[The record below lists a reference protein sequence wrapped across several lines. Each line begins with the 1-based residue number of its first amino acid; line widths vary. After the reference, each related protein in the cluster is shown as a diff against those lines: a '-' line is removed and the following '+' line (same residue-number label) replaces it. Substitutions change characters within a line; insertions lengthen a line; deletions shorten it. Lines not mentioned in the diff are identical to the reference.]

1 MRAEVGRVNILVV
14 DDRPEQ
20 LLSLEAV
27 LAPLGENIVKA
38 ASGRE
43 ALRCLLQEEFAVIL
57 LDINMPEIDG
67 FETATLVRQRRSTRH
82 TPIIFLT
89 AHTERLYVERSYSLG
104 AVDYIMTPFA
114 PEVLRTKVSVFV
126 DLFKK
131 TQQIRLQAESLRAHA
146 EQLQR
151 LNRAALTINAALS
164 LDAMVAAITDA
175 ARDVAGAHQAMTLV
189 KLERPGERARTA
201 VSLSERYA
209 TFQQEAPPPVAG
221 RLSAFVCGRNRPL
234 RMTQRELAQHPEWLD
249 EGAGTPPPRGFL
261 AVPLTAADGQNI
273 GCIQLSDRRD
283 GEFADDDET
292 VLVQLAQLA
301 SIAIQ
306 NCVHAEARE
315 ANRLKDEFLATLS
328 HELRSPLN
336 AILGWTHLLRSEPF
350 DEQRVSH
357 GLEVIERN
365 VAAQTK
371 LIEDLLDVSRVATG
385 KLRINA
391 APMSLASVVEVAID
405 AIRPAAEAKRLT
417 IDVSLDPAIEV
428 KGDADRLQQV
438 VSNLTSNALKFTR
451 PGDHILVSL
460 RRAGAYAELTVR
472 DTGEG
477 IAPDF
482 LPFVFERFRQADS
495 TSRRAHAGLGIGL
508 SLVRHIVEAHGGSVV
523 AESPGLQKGSTFV
536 VRLPLLGIGRSPLA
550 GSPREA
556 RSRVHASHPSH
567 ACSAAP
573 SDLGGLHVLLV
584 EDDADARELLQEVLS
599 QHRAEVTAVASARE
613 ALAAFV
619 AARPHVLVSDIAM
632 PGEDGYELIRAIRQC
647 PPHAGGDLPALALTA
662 YARKEDQ
669 KRALDA
675 GFHMH
680 ATKPIEPAAL
690 VAAVASLAARA
701 RAGELSRARDRG
713 SSEEINP

>member
-43 ALRCLLQEEFAVIL
+43 ALRNLLQGEFAVIL

-89 AHTERLYVERSYSLG
+89 AHTDRVYVERSYSLG

-151 LNRAALTINAALS
+151 LNRAALTINSALS
-164 LDAMVAAITDA
+164 LDAMVAAITEA
-175 ARDVAGAHQAMTLV
+175 ARDVTGAHQAMTVV
-189 KLERPGERARTA
+189 KLEKQPGERARTA

-209 TFQQEAPPPVAG
+209 TFQQESPPPIAG

-234 RMTQRELAQHPEWLD
+234 RMTQRELSQHPEWLD
-249 EGAGTPPPRGFL
+249 DCGNTPAPRGYL

-273 GCIQLSDRRD
+273 GCIQLSDRHD
-283 GEFADDDET
+283 GEFSDDDET

-315 ANRLKDEFLATLS
+315 ANRMKDEFLATLS

-385 KLRINA
+385 KLRISA

-405 AIRPAAEAKRLT
+405 AIRPAAEVKRLT
-417 IDVSLDPAIEV
+417 IDVSLDPALEV
-428 KGDADRLQQV
+428 NGDADRLQQV
-438 VSNLTSNALKFTR
+438 VSNLMSNALKFTR

-460 RRAGAYAELTVR
+460 RRAGAHAELTVR
-472 DTGEG
+472 DTGQG

-495 TSRRAHAGLGIGL
+495 TSRRSHAGLGIGL

-523 AESPGLQKGSTFV
+523 AESQGLQKGSTFV
-536 VRLPLLGIGRSPLA
+536 VRLPLLGAERSQLAAPL
-550 GSPREA
+550 REA
-556 RSRVHASHPSH
+556 RSRALAASE
-567 ACSAAP
+567 AT

-599 QHRAEVTAVASARE
+599 QHRAEVTAVASASE
-613 ALAAFV
+613 ALAAFI

-632 PGEDGYELIRAIRQC
+632 PGEDGYELIRAIRQR

-701 RAGELSRARDRG
+701 RAGELSGARDRG

>member
-1 MRAEVGRVNILVV
+1 MRAEAGRVNILVV

-43 ALRCLLQEEFAVIL
+43 ALRHLLQGEFAVIL

-89 AHTERLYVERSYSLG
+89 AHTDRVYVERSYSLG

-151 LNRAALTINAALS
+151 LNRAALTINSALS
-164 LDAMVAAITDA
+164 LDAMVAAITEA
-175 ARDVAGAHQAMTLV
+175 ARDVTGAHQAMTVV
-189 KLERPGERARTA
+189 KIEKQPGERARTA

-209 TFQQEAPPPVAG
+209 TFQQESPPPIAG

-234 RMTQRELAQHPEWLD
+234 RMTQRELSQHPEWLD
-249 EGAGTPPPRGFL
+249 DCGNMPAPRGYL

-273 GCIQLSDRRD
+273 GCIQLSDRHD
-283 GEFADDDET
+283 GEFSDDDET

-315 ANRLKDEFLATLS
+315 ANRMKDEFLATLS

-385 KLRINA
+385 KLRISA

-417 IDVSLDPAIEV
+417 IDVSLDPALEV
-428 KGDADRLQQV
+428 NGDADRLQQV
-438 VSNLTSNALKFTR
+438 VSNLMSNALKFTR

-460 RRAGAYAELTVR
+460 RRAGAHAELTVR

-495 TSRRAHAGLGIGL
+495 TSRRSHAGLGIGL
-508 SLVRHIVEAHGGSVV
+508 SLVRHIVEAHGGSVM
-523 AESPGLQKGSTFV
+523 AESQGLQKGSTFV
-536 VRLPLLGIGRSPLA
+536 VRLPLLGAERSQLASPL
-550 GSPREA
+550 REA
-556 RSRVHASHPSH
+556 RSRALAASE
-567 ACSAAP
+567 AT

-599 QHRAEVTAVASARE
+599 QHRAEVTAVASASE

-632 PGEDGYELIRAIRQC
+632 PGEDGYELIRTIRQR

-669 KRALDA
+669 RRALEA

-701 RAGELSRARDRG
+701 RAGELSSARDRG

>member
-1 MRAEVGRVNILVV
+1 MRAEVGRVNILIV

-43 ALRCLLQEEFAVIL
+43 ALRNLLQEEFAVIL
-57 LDINMPEIDG
+57 LDIKMPEIDG
-67 FETATLVRQRRSTRH
+67 FETATLIRKRRSTLH

-89 AHTERLYVERSYSLG
+89 AYTDRVYVERSYSLG

-131 TQQIRLQAESLRAHA
+131 TQKIKLQAESLRARA

-151 LNRAALTINAALS
+151 LNRAALAINSALS
-164 LDAMVAAITDA
+164 LDAMVAAITEA
-175 ARDVAGAHQAMTLV
+175 ARDVGGAHQAMTLV

-201 VSLSERYA
+201 VSLSERYT
-209 TFQQEAPPPVAG
+209 TFQKEAPPPIPGKLGA
-221 RLSAFVCGRNRPL
+221 LVCARNRPL
-234 RMTQRELAQHPEWLD
+234 RLTQRDLSLHPEWLD
-249 EGAGTPPPRGFL
+249 NRGERPPPRGYL
-261 AVPLTAADGQNI
+261 AAPLTAADGQNI
-273 GCIQLSDRRD
+273 GTIQLSDRHD
-283 GEFADDDET
+283 GEFSDDDET

-336 AILGWTHLLRSEPF
+336 AILGWTHLLRCEPF
-350 DEQRVSH
+350 DAQRVAH

-371 LIEDLLDVSRVATG
+371 LIEDLLDVSRVTTG
-385 KLRINA
+385 KLSISA
-391 APMSLASVVEVAID
+391 APMALAPVVEIAVD
-405 AIRPAAEAKRLT
+405 AIRPAAEAKGLT
-417 IDVSLDPAIEV
+417 IDVSLDPHIEV
-428 KGDADRLQQV
+428 NGDADRLQQV

-460 RRAGAYAELTVR
+460 RRAGAMAELTVR

-482 LPFVFERFRQADS
+482 LPLVFERFRQADS
-495 TSRRAHAGLGIGL
+495 TSRRTHAGLGIGL
-508 SLVRHIVEAHGGSVV
+508 SLVRHIVEVHGGSVV
-523 AESPGLQKGSTFV
+523 ADSPGLQKGSTFV
-536 VRLPLLGIGRSPLA
+536 VRLPLLGVERSSLSALMREGRSRSLA
-550 GSPREA
+550 SSE
-556 RSRVHASHPSH
+556 SASS
-567 ACSAAP
+567 
-573 SDLGGLHVLLV
+573 LGGLRVLLV

-599 QHRAEVTAVASARE
+599 QHHAEVTAVASAHE
-613 ALAAFV
+613 ALEAFC

-632 PGEDGYELIRAIRQC
+632 PGEDGYELIRAIRRL
-647 PPHAGGDLPALALTA
+647 PPQAGGDLPALALTA

-690 VAAVASLAARA
+690 VAAVASLVARA
-701 RAGELSRARDRG
+701 RAGELPCARERG

>member
-43 ALRCLLQEEFAVIL
+43 ALRNLLQGEFAVIL

-67 FETATLVRQRRSTRH
+67 FETAALVRQRRSTRH

-89 AHTERLYVERSYSLG
+89 AHTDRVYVERSYSLG

-164 LDAMVAAITDA
+164 LDAMVAAITEA
-175 ARDVAGAHQAMTLV
+175 ARDVTGAHQAMTVV
-189 KLERPGERARTA
+189 KLEKQPGERARTA

-209 TFQQEAPPPVAG
+209 TFQQESPPPIAG

-234 RMTQRELAQHPEWLD
+234 RMTQRELSQHPEWLD
-249 EGAGTPPPRGFL
+249 DCGNTPAPRGYL

-273 GCIQLSDRRD
+273 GCIQLSDRHD
-283 GEFADDDET
+283 GEFSDDDET

-315 ANRLKDEFLATLS
+315 ANRMKDEFLATLS

-385 KLRINA
+385 KLRISS
-391 APMSLASVVEVAID
+391 APMALASVVDVAID

-417 IDVSLDPAIEV
+417 IDVSLDPALEV
-428 KGDADRLQQV
+428 NGDADRLQQV
-438 VSNLTSNALKFTR
+438 VSNLMSNALKFTR

-460 RRAGAYAELTVR
+460 RRAGAHAELTVR

-495 TSRRAHAGLGIGL
+495 TSRRSHAGLGIGL
-508 SLVRHIVEAHGGSVV
+508 SLVRHIVEAHGGSVM
-523 AESPGLQKGSTFV
+523 AESQGLQKGSTFV
-536 VRLPLLGIGRSPLA
+536 VRLPLLGAERSQLAAPL
-550 GSPREA
+550 REA
-556 RSRVHASHPSH
+556 RSRTLAASEPT
-567 ACSAAP
+567 

-599 QHRAEVTAVASARE
+599 QHRAEVTAVASASE

-632 PGEDGYELIRAIRQC
+632 PGEDGYELIRTIRQR

-669 KRALDA
+669 KRALEA

-701 RAGELSRARDRG
+701 RAGELSGARDRG

>member
-43 ALRCLLQEEFAVIL
+43 ALRNLLQGEFAVIL

-89 AHTERLYVERSYSLG
+89 AHTDRVYVERSYSLG

-151 LNRAALTINAALS
+151 LNRAALTINSALS
-164 LDAMVAAITDA
+164 LDAMVAAITEA
-175 ARDVAGAHQAMTLV
+175 ARDVTGAHQAMTVV
-189 KLERPGERARTA
+189 KLERQPGERARTA

-209 TFQQEAPPPVAG
+209 TFQQESPPPIAG

-234 RMTQRELAQHPEWLD
+234 RMTQRELSQHPEWLD
-249 EGAGTPPPRGFL
+249 DCGNTPAPRGYL

-283 GEFADDDET
+283 GEFSDDDET

-315 ANRLKDEFLATLS
+315 ANRMKDEFLATLS

-385 KLRINA
+385 KLRISA
-391 APMSLASVVEVAID
+391 APMALASVVEVAID
-405 AIRPAAEAKRLT
+405 AIRPVAEAKRLT
-417 IDVSLDPAIEV
+417 IDVSLDPALEV
-428 KGDADRLQQV
+428 NGDADRLQQV
-438 VSNLTSNALKFTR
+438 VSNLMSNALKFTR

-460 RRAGAYAELTVR
+460 RRAGAHAELTVR

-495 TSRRAHAGLGIGL
+495 TSRRSHAGLGIGL

-523 AESPGLQKGSTFV
+523 AESQGLQKGSTFV
-536 VRLPLLGIGRSPLA
+536 VRLPLLGAERSALAAPL
-550 GSPREA
+550 REA
-556 RSRVHASHPSH
+556 RSRALAASE
-567 ACSAAP
+567 AT

-599 QHRAEVTAVASARE
+599 QHRAEVTAVASASE

-632 PGEDGYELIRAIRQC
+632 PGEDGYELIRAIRQR

-701 RAGELSRARDRG
+701 RAGELSGARDRG

>member
-14 DDRPEQ
+14 DDRSEQ

-43 ALRCLLQEEFAVIL
+43 ALRCLLQQEFAVIL

-89 AHTERLYVERSYSLG
+89 AHTDRLYVERSYSLG

-151 LNRAALTINAALS
+151 LNRAALTINSALS

-175 ARDVAGAHQAMTLV
+175 ARDVACAHQAMTLV
-189 KLERPGERARTA
+189 KLERPGERPRTA

-221 RLSAFVCGRNRPL
+221 RLCAFVCGRNRPL

-249 EGAGTPPPRGFL
+249 EGAGASPPRGYL
-261 AVPLTAADGQNI
+261 AVPLTAADGQNM
-273 GCIQLSDRRD
+273 GCIELSDRRD

-405 AIRPAAEAKRLT
+405 AIRPAAEAKQLT

-428 KGDADRLQQV
+428 NGDADRLQQV

-451 PGDHILVSL
+451 PGDHVLVSL
-460 RRAGAYAELTVR
+460 RRAGAYAELAVR

-523 AESPGLQKGSTFV
+523 AESPGLQRGSTFV
-536 VRLPLLGIGRSPLA
+536 VRLPLLGIGRSSLA
-550 GSPREA
+550 GPSREA
-556 RSRVHASHPSH
+556 RSRAHAASAHAS
-567 ACSAAP
+567 

-613 ALAAFV
+613 ALAAFL

-632 PGEDGYELIRAIRQC
+632 PGEDGYELIRMIRQR

-690 VAAVASLAARA
+690 VAAVASLAAQA

-713 SSEEINP
+713 SSDEINP

>member
-1 MRAEVGRVNILVV
+1 MRPEAGRVNILVV

-38 ASGRE
+38 ASGTE
-43 ALRCLLQEEFAVIL
+43 ALRCLLQEEFAVVL

-89 AHTERLYVERSYSLG
+89 AHTEHLYVERSYSLG

-114 PEVLRTKVSVFV
+114 PEVVRTKVSVFV

-151 LNRAALTINAALS
+151 LNRAALTINSALS
-164 LDAMVAAITDA
+164 LDAVVAAITEA
-175 ARDVAGAHQAMTLV
+175 ARDVACAHQAMTLV
-189 KLERPGERARTA
+189 KLEKPGERARTA

-209 TFQQEAPPPVAG
+209 TFQQEAPPPIAG
-221 RLSAFVCGRNRPL
+221 RLCAFVCGRNRPL

-249 EGAGTPPPRGFL
+249 EGGSTPPPRGHL

-283 GEFADDDET
+283 GEFSDDDET

-301 SIAIQ
+301 SFAIQ

-391 APMSLASVVEVAID
+391 APMALASVVEVAVD
-405 AIRPAAEAKRLT
+405 AIRPAAEAKQLT

-428 KGDADRLQQV
+428 NGDADRLQQV
-438 VSNLTSNALKFTR
+438 VSNLTANALKFTR
-451 PGDHILVSL
+451 PGDHILVAL
-460 RRAGAYAELTVR
+460 RRVGAYVELTVR

-508 SLVRHIVEAHGGSVV
+508 SLVRHIVEAHGGSVM

-536 VRLPLLGIGRSPLA
+536 VRLPLLGIGRTLLA

-556 RSRVHASHPSH
+556 RARAHAALS
-567 ACSAAP
+567 CSEAS

-584 EDDADARELLQEVLS
+584 EDDADARELLREVLS

-619 AARPHVLVSDIAM
+619 AACPHVLVSDIAM
-632 PGEDGYELIRAIRQC
+632 PGEDGYELIRTIRQR

-701 RAGELSRARDRG
+701 RAGELSSAREHG
-713 SSEEINP
+713 ANEEINP

>member
-43 ALRCLLQEEFAVIL
+43 ALRCLLQQEFAVIL

-89 AHTERLYVERSYSLG
+89 AHTDRLYVERSYSLG

-151 LNRAALTINAALS
+151 LNRAALTINSALS
-164 LDAMVAAITDA
+164 LDAMVAAITEA
-175 ARDVAGAHQAMTLV
+175 ARDVACAHQAMTLV
-189 KLERPGERARTA
+189 KLERPGERPRTA

-221 RLSAFVCGRNRPL
+221 RLFAFVSGRNRPL
-234 RMTQRELAQHPEWLD
+234 RMTQQELAKHPEWLD
-249 EGAGTPPPRGFL
+249 DGASTPPPRGYL

-273 GCIQLSDRRD
+273 GCIELSDRRD
-283 GEFADDDET
+283 GEFSDDDET

-385 KLRINA
+385 KLRISA

-405 AIRPAAEAKRLT
+405 AIRPAAEAKQLT

-428 KGDADRLQQV
+428 NGDVDRLQQV

-451 PGDHILVSL
+451 PGDHVLVSL

-477 IAPDF
+477 IASDF

-495 TSRRAHAGLGIGL
+495 TSRRAHGGLGIGL

-523 AESPGLQKGSTFV
+523 AESPGLQRGSTFV
-536 VRLPLLGIGRSPLA
+536 VRLPLLGIGRSLLA
-550 GSPREA
+550 GSSREA
-556 RSRVHASHPSH
+556 RSRAHASSAH
-567 ACSAAP
+567 AEAP

-632 PGEDGYELIRAIRQC
+632 PGEDGYELIRSIRQR

-669 KRALDA
+669 QRALDA

-713 SSEEINP
+713 SSDEITP

>member
-1 MRAEVGRVNILVV
+1 M
-14 DDRPEQ
+14 
-20 LLSLEAV
+20 
-27 LAPLGENIVKA
+27 
-38 ASGRE
+38 
-43 ALRCLLQEEFAVIL
+43 
-57 LDINMPEIDG
+57 
-67 FETATLVRQRRSTRH
+67 
-82 TPIIFLT
+82 
-89 AHTERLYVERSYSLG
+89 
-104 AVDYIMTPFA
+104 
-114 PEVLRTKVSVFV
+114 
-126 DLFKK
+126 
-131 TQQIRLQAESLRAHA
+131 
-146 EQLQR
+146 
-151 LNRAALTINAALS
+151 
-164 LDAMVAAITDA
+164 
-175 ARDVAGAHQAMTLV
+175 
-189 KLERPGERARTA
+189 
-201 VSLSERYA
+201 
-209 TFQQEAPPPVAG
+209 
-221 RLSAFVCGRNRPL
+221 
-234 RMTQRELAQHPEWLD
+234 
-249 EGAGTPPPRGFL
+249 
-261 AVPLTAADGQNI
+261 
-273 GCIQLSDRRD
+273 
-283 GEFADDDET
+283 
-292 VLVQLAQLA
+292 
-301 SIAIQ
+301 
-306 NCVHAEARE
+306 
-315 ANRLKDEFLATLS
+315 
-328 HELRSPLN
+328 
-336 AILGWTHLLRSEPF
+336 LGWTHLLRSEPF

-391 APMSLASVVEVAID
+391 APMALASVVEVAVD
-405 AIRPAAEAKRLT
+405 AIRPAAEAKQLT

-428 KGDADRLQQV
+428 NGDADRLQQV
-438 VSNLTSNALKFTR
+438 VSNLTANALKFTR
-451 PGDHILVSL
+451 PGDHILVAL
-460 RRAGAYAELTVR
+460 RRVGAYVELTVR

-508 SLVRHIVEAHGGSVV
+508 SLVRHIVEAHGGSVM

-536 VRLPLLGIGRSPLA
+536 VRLPLLGIGRTLLA

-556 RSRVHASHPSH
+556 RARAHAALS
-567 ACSAAP
+567 CSEAS

-584 EDDADARELLQEVLS
+584 EDDADARELLREVLS

-619 AARPHVLVSDIAM
+619 AACPHVLVSDIAM
-632 PGEDGYELIRAIRQC
+632 PGEDGYELIRTIRQR

-701 RAGELSRARDRG
+701 RAGELSSAREHG
-713 SSEEINP
+713 ASEEINP

>member
-43 ALRCLLQEEFAVIL
+43 ALRCLLQQEFAVIL

-89 AHTERLYVERSYSLG
+89 AHTDRLYVERSYSLG

-131 TQQIRLQAESLRAHA
+131 TQQIRLQAESLRARA

-151 LNRAALTINAALS
+151 LNRAALTINSALS
-164 LDAMVAAITDA
+164 LDAMVAAITEA
-175 ARDVAGAHQAMTLV
+175 ARDVACAHQAMTLV
-189 KLERPGERARTA
+189 KLERPGERPRTA

-221 RLSAFVCGRNRPL
+221 RLCAFVCGRNRPL
-234 RMTQRELAQHPEWLD
+234 RMTQRELAQRPEWLD
-249 EGAGTPPPRGFL
+249 EGASTPPPRGYL

-273 GCIQLSDRRD
+273 GCIELSDRRD
-283 GEFADDDET
+283 GEFSDDDET

-306 NCVHAEARE
+306 NCIHAEARE

-365 VAAQTK
+365 VTAQTK

-405 AIRPAAEAKRLT
+405 AIRPAAEAKQLT

-428 KGDADRLQQV
+428 NGDADRLQQV
-438 VSNLTSNALKFTR
+438 VLNLTSNALKFTR
-451 PGDHILVSL
+451 SGDHVLVSL

-495 TSRRAHAGLGIGL
+495 TSRRAHGGLGIGL

-536 VRLPLLGIGRSPLA
+536 VRLPLLGIGRSLLA
-550 GSPREA
+550 GPSREA
-556 RSRVHASHPSH
+556 RSRAHASS
-567 ACSAAP
+567 ACAEAS

-632 PGEDGYELIRAIRQC
+632 PGEDGYELIRLIRQR

-713 SSEEINP
+713 SSDEINP

>member
-1 MRAEVGRVNILVV
+1 MRAEVGKVNILVV

-27 LAPLGENIVKA
+27 LAPLGENVIKA

-67 FETATLVRQRRSTRH
+67 FETATLIRKRRSTLH

-89 AHTERLYVERSYSLG
+89 AHNDRVYVERSYSLG

-131 TQQIRLQAESLRAHA
+131 TQKIRLQAESLRVHA

-151 LNRAALTINAALS
+151 LNRAALTINSALS

-175 ARDVAGAHQAMTLV
+175 ARDVGGAHHAMTLV

-209 TFQQEAPPPVAG
+209 TFQQEAPPPIAG
-221 RLSAFVCGRNRPL
+221 RLCAYVCGRNRPL
-234 RMTQRELAQHPEWLD
+234 RMTQQELSQHPEWLD
-249 EGAGTPPPRGFL
+249 DGGQRPPPRGYL

-273 GCIQLSDRRD
+273 GTIQLSDRND
-283 GEFADDDET
+283 GEFSDDDET

-385 KLRINA
+385 KLRISA
-391 APMSLASVVEVAID
+391 APMALAPVVEIAID
-405 AIRPAAEAKRLT
+405 AIRPAAEAKGLT
-417 IDVSLDPAIEV
+417 IDVSLDPLIEV
-428 KGDADRLQQV
+428 DGDADRLQQV

-460 RRAGAYAELTVR
+460 RRAGGYAELTVR

-495 TSRRAHAGLGIGL
+495 TSRRTHAGLGIGL
-508 SLVRHIVEAHGGSVV
+508 SLVRHIVEAHCGSVV
-523 AESPGLQKGSTFV
+523 AESPGLQRGSTFV
-536 VRLPLLGIGRSPLA
+536 VRLPLLGVERSSLVAPK
-550 GSPREA
+550 EA
-556 RSRVHASHPSH
+556 RSRSFSSPE
-567 ACSAAP
+567 AA

-584 EDDADARELLQEVLS
+584 EDDEDARELLQEVLS

-613 ALAAFV
+613 ALAAFC

-632 PGEDGYELIRAIRQC
+632 PGEDGYELIRIIRQR

-701 RAGELSRARDRG
+701 RAGELTCARERG
-713 SSEEINP
+713 SSDELNP

>member
-1 MRAEVGRVNILVV
+1 MRAEVGRVNILIV

-43 ALRCLLQEEFAVIL
+43 ALRHLLQEEFAVIL
-57 LDINMPEIDG
+57 LDIKMPEIDG
-67 FETATLVRQRRSTRH
+67 FETATLIRKRRSTLH

-89 AHTERLYVERSYSLG
+89 AHTERVYVERSYSLG

-131 TQQIRLQAESLRAHA
+131 TQKIKLQAESLRAHA

-151 LNRAALTINAALS
+151 LNRAALTINSALS
-164 LDAMVAAITDA
+164 LDAMVAAITEA
-175 ARDVAGAHQAMTLV
+175 ARDVGGAHQAMTLV

-201 VSLSERYA
+201 VSLSERYT
-209 TFQQEAPPPVAG
+209 TFQKEAPPPIAG
-221 RLSAFVCGRNRPL
+221 KLCALVCARNRPL
-234 RMTQRELAQHPEWLD
+234 RLTQRELSLHPEWLD
-249 EGAGTPPPRGFL
+249 NGGQRPPPRGYL
-261 AVPLTAADGQNI
+261 AAPLTAADGQNI
-273 GCIQLSDRRD
+273 GTIQLSDRND
-283 GEFADDDET
+283 GEFSDDDET

-315 ANRLKDEFLATLS
+315 ANRMKDEFLATLS

-371 LIEDLLDVSRVATG
+371 LIEDLLDVSRVTTG
-385 KLRINA
+385 KLSISA
-391 APMSLASVVEVAID
+391 APMALAPVVETAID
-405 AIRPAAEAKRLT
+405 AIRPAAEAKGLT
-417 IDVSLDPAIEV
+417 IDVSLDPDIEV
-428 KGDADRLQQV
+428 NGDADRLQQV

-460 RRAGAYAELTVR
+460 RRAGATAELTVR

-482 LPFVFERFRQADS
+482 LPLVFERFRQADS
-495 TSRRAHAGLGIGL
+495 TSRRTHAGLGIGL
-508 SLVRHIVEAHGGSVV
+508 SLVRQLVEIHGGSVV
-523 AESPGLQKGSTFV
+523 ADSPGLHKGSTFV
-536 VRLPLLGIGRSPLA
+536 VRLPLLGVERSSLPALMREGRS
-550 GSPREA
+550 
-556 RSRVHASHPSH
+556 RSL
-567 ACSAAP
+567 ACSESA
-573 SDLGGLHVLLV
+573 SNLGGLRVLLV

-599 QHRAEVTAVASARE
+599 QHHAEVTAVASAHE
-613 ALAAFV
+613 ALAAFC
-619 AARPHVLVSDIAM
+619 ADLPHVLVSDIAM
-632 PGEDGYELIRAIRQC
+632 PGEDGYELIRAIRQR
-647 PPHAGGDLPALALTA
+647 PPQAGGDLPALALTA

-669 KRALDA
+669 KRALEA

-701 RAGELSRARDRG
+701 RAGDLPCARERG

>member
-1 MRAEVGRVNILVV
+1 MRVEVGRVNILVV

-20 LLSLEAV
+20 LMSLEAV
-27 LAPLGENIVKA
+27 LAPLGENVVKA
-38 ASGRE
+38 SSGRE
-43 ALRCLLQEEFAVIL
+43 ALRSLLQEEFAVIL

-67 FETATLVRQRRSTRH
+67 FETATLIRKRRSTRH

-89 AHTERLYVERSYSLG
+89 AHTDRVYVERSYSLG

-126 DLFKK
+126 DLFRK
-131 TQQIRLQAESLRAHA
+131 TQKIRLQAESLRARA

-151 LNRAALTINAALS
+151 LNRAALAINSALS
-164 LDAMVAAITDA
+164 LDAMTAAITDA
-175 ARDVAGAHQAMTLV
+175 ARDVSCAHQAMTLV

-201 VSLSERYA
+201 ASYSERYA
-209 TFQQEAPPPVAG
+209 TFQHESPPPIAG
-221 RLSAFVCGRNRPL
+221 RLCAFVCGRNRPL
-234 RMTQRELAQHPEWLD
+234 RMTQRELSQHPEWLD
-249 EGAGTPPPRGFL
+249 DGGQHPPPRGYL
-261 AVPLTAADGQNI
+261 AVPLTAADGRNM
-273 GCIQLSDRRD
+273 GAIQLSDRHD
-283 GEFADDDET
+283 GEFSDDDET

-301 SIAIQ
+301 AIAIQ

-315 ANRLKDEFLATLS
+315 ANRMKDEFLATLS

-336 AILGWTHLLRSEPF
+336 AILGWTHLLRGEPF

-365 VAAQTK
+365 AAAQAK
-371 LIEDLLDVSRVATG
+371 LIEDLLDVSRITAG
-385 KLRINA
+385 KLRISA
-391 APMSLASVVEVAID
+391 APMALAPVVETAVD
-405 AIRPAAEAKRLT
+405 AIRPGAEARGLT
-417 IDVSLDPAIEV
+417 VDVALDPAVEV
-428 KGDADRLQQV
+428 NGDADRLQQV
-438 VSNLTSNALKFTR
+438 VSNLLSNALKFTR
-451 PGDHILVSL
+451 PEGHIHVSL
-460 RRAGAYAELTVR
+460 RRAGASAELSVR

-482 LPFVFERFRQADS
+482 LPFLFERFRQADS
-495 TSRRAHAGLGIGL
+495 TSRRKHAGLGIGL
-508 SLVRHIVEAHGGSVV
+508 SLVRDIVEAHGGSVV
-523 AESPGLQKGSTFV
+523 AESAGLQQGSTFV
-536 VRLPLLGIGRSPLA
+536 VRIPLLGAERRLSVAPL
-550 GSPREA
+550 REA
-556 RSRVHASHPSH
+556 RSRPLA
-567 ACSAAP
+567 ACDAA

-599 QHRAEVTAVASARE
+599 QHRAEVTAVASVRE
-613 ALAAFV
+613 ALAAFG

-632 PGEDGYELIRAIRQC
+632 PGEDGYELIRTIRQH
-647 PPHAGGDLPALALTA
+647 PPQAGGDLPALALTA

-690 VAAVASLAARA
+690 VAAVAHLAARA
-701 RAGELSRARDRG
+701 RAGELSGARERG
-713 SSEEINP
+713 SSEDIAR

>member
-43 ALRCLLQEEFAVIL
+43 ALRNLLQGEFAVIL

-89 AHTERLYVERSYSLG
+89 AHTDRVYVERSYSLG

-151 LNRAALTINAALS
+151 LNRAALTINSALS
-164 LDAMVAAITDA
+164 LDAMVAAITEA
-175 ARDVAGAHQAMTLV
+175 ARDVTGAHQAMTVV
-189 KLERPGERARTA
+189 KLEKQPGERARTA

-209 TFQQEAPPPVAG
+209 TFQQESPPPIAG

-234 RMTQRELAQHPEWLD
+234 RMTQRELSQHPEWLD
-249 EGAGTPPPRGFL
+249 DCGNTPAPRGYL
-261 AVPLTAADGQNI
+261 AVPLTAAEGQNI
-273 GCIQLSDRRD
+273 GCIQLSDRHD
-283 GEFADDDET
+283 GEFTDDDET

-315 ANRLKDEFLATLS
+315 ANRMKDEFLATLS

-385 KLRINA
+385 KLRISA
-391 APMSLASVVEVAID
+391 APMALASVVEVAID

-417 IDVSLDPAIEV
+417 IDVSLDPALEV
-428 KGDADRLQQV
+428 NGDGDRLQQV
-438 VSNLTSNALKFTR
+438 VSNLMSNALKFTR

-460 RRAGAYAELTVR
+460 RRAGAHAELTVR

-495 TSRRAHAGLGIGL
+495 TSRRSHAGLGIGL
-508 SLVRHIVEAHGGSVV
+508 SLVRHIVEAHNGSVM
-523 AESPGLQKGSTFV
+523 AESQGLQKGSTFV
-536 VRLPLLGIGRSPLA
+536 VRLPLLGAERSQLATPL
-550 GSPREA
+550 REA
-556 RSRVHASHPSH
+556 RSRALAASE
-567 ACSAAP
+567 AT

-599 QHRAEVTAVASARE
+599 QHRAEVTAVASASE

-632 PGEDGYELIRAIRQC
+632 PGEDGYELIRAIRQR

-669 KRALDA
+669 KRALEA

-701 RAGELSRARDRG
+701 RAGELSGAWERG

>member
-43 ALRCLLQEEFAVIL
+43 ALRNLIQGEFAVIL

-89 AHTERLYVERSYSLG
+89 AHTDRVYVERSYSLG

-151 LNRAALTINAALS
+151 LNRAALTINSALS
-164 LDAMVAAITDA
+164 LDAMVAAITEA
-175 ARDVAGAHQAMTLV
+175 ARDVTGAHQAMTVV
-189 KLERPGERARTA
+189 KLERQPGERARTA

-209 TFQQEAPPPVAG
+209 TFQQESPPPIAG

-234 RMTQRELAQHPEWLD
+234 RMTQRELSQHPEWLD
-249 EGAGTPPPRGFL
+249 DCGSTPAPRGYL

-273 GCIQLSDRRD
+273 GCIQLSDRHD
-283 GEFADDDET
+283 GEFSDDDET

-315 ANRLKDEFLATLS
+315 ANRMKDEFLATLS

-385 KLRINA
+385 KLRISA
-391 APMSLASVVEVAID
+391 APMALASVVEVAID

-417 IDVSLDPAIEV
+417 IDVSLDPALEV
-428 KGDADRLQQV
+428 NGDADRLQQV
-438 VSNLTSNALKFTR
+438 VSNLMSNALKFTR

-460 RRAGAYAELTVR
+460 RRAGAHAELTVR

-495 TSRRAHAGLGIGL
+495 TSRRSHAGLGIGL

-523 AESPGLQKGSTFV
+523 AESQGLQKGSTFV
-536 VRLPLLGIGRSPLA
+536 VRLPLLGAERSQLASPL
-550 GSPREA
+550 REA
-556 RSRVHASHPSH
+556 RSRALAASE
-567 ACSAAP
+567 AT

-599 QHRAEVTAVASARE
+599 QHRAEVTAVASASE
-613 ALAAFV
+613 ALAVFV

-632 PGEDGYELIRAIRQC
+632 PGEDGYELIRAIRQR

-669 KRALDA
+669 KRALEA

-701 RAGELSRARDRG
+701 RAGELSGARDRG

>member
-27 LAPLGENIVKA
+27 LAPLGESIVKA

-43 ALRCLLQEEFAVIL
+43 ALRHLLQGEFAVIL

-89 AHTERLYVERSYSLG
+89 AHTDRVYVERSYSLG

-151 LNRAALTINAALS
+151 LNRAALTINSALS
-164 LDAMVAAITDA
+164 LDAMVAAITEA
-175 ARDVAGAHQAMTLV
+175 ARDVTGAHQAMTVV
-189 KLERPGERARTA
+189 KLEKQPGERARTA

-209 TFQQEAPPPVAG
+209 TFQQESPPPIAG

-234 RMTQRELAQHPEWLD
+234 RMTQRELSQHPEWLD
-249 EGAGTPPPRGFL
+249 DCGNTPAPRGYL

-273 GCIQLSDRRD
+273 GCIQLSDRHD
-283 GEFADDDET
+283 GEFSDDDET

-385 KLRINA
+385 KLRISA
-391 APMSLASVVEVAID
+391 APMALASVVDVAID

-417 IDVSLDPAIEV
+417 IDVSLDPALEV
-428 KGDADRLQQV
+428 NGDADRLQQV
-438 VSNLTSNALKFTR
+438 VSNLMSNALKFTR

-460 RRAGAYAELTVR
+460 RRAGAHAELTVR

-495 TSRRAHAGLGIGL
+495 TSRRSHAGLGIGL
-508 SLVRHIVEAHGGSVV
+508 SLVRHIVEAHGGSVM
-523 AESPGLQKGSTFV
+523 AESQGLQKGSTFV
-536 VRLPLLGIGRSPLA
+536 VRLPLLGAERSQLAAPL
-550 GSPREA
+550 REA
-556 RSRVHASHPSH
+556 RSRALAASE
-567 ACSAAP
+567 AT

-599 QHRAEVTAVASARE
+599 QHRAEVTAVASASE
-613 ALAAFV
+613 ALAAFI

-632 PGEDGYELIRAIRQC
+632 PGEDGYELIRTIRQR

-690 VAAVASLAARA
+690 VAAVASLVARA
-701 RAGELSRARDRG
+701 RAGELSGALDRG